1 MVNQLSIFL
10 ENRPGELTEIT
21 KVLSE
26 NQVDMRALNLA
37 ETKDYGVLRILAD
50 DAAKASSVLL
60 AAGYVL
66 SMTPIVAVGVK
77 NEAGGLCAV
86 LSVLAESNI
95 DISYMYSVLGGGE
108 TAYMLFRVED
118 PQAMEDALTAKGITV
133 ATAADLGIK

>member
-10 ENRPGELTEIT
+10 ENRPGQLTEIT
-21 KVLSE
+21 KVLAD

-50 DAAKASSVLL
+50 DAAKASNVLL

-66 SMTPIVAVGVK
+66 SMTPVVAVGVK
-77 NEAGGLCAV
+77 NEAGGLCGI
-86 LSVLAESNI
+86 LSVLADANI
-95 DISYMYSVLGGGE
+95 DIAYMYSVLGGSDI
-108 TAYMLFRVED
+108 AYMLFRVEE
-118 PQAMEDALTAKGITV
+118 PQAMEDALAAKGIKV